1 MRRPPVEYGGFVMFV
16 LVGAVI
22 LFAMGDEPPVT
33 EESAPLDVFDAEEA
47 DGDDARIASL
57 AEARLRLFTT
67 GNGGERLVLDGGEIT
82 AVLRHSLPG
91 MIPSGVSSPVVR
103 LSDGSVRVT
112 ARIAADAFPGTPVLA
127 SVLDVLPDT
136 LDVEVRGRVVRDR
149 GTLALRIDRVSAERI
164 PIPRAVVAAV
174 VASLGAAAPAD
185 GHPALRMAWPTGI
198 TAMNVQGDRLVLERA
213 APAFAE
219 PAGEGE
225 GP

>member
-1 MRRPPVEYGGFVMFV
+1 MRRAAVGYPGFVMFL
-16 LVGAVI
+16 LVGAVA
-22 LFAMGDEPPVT
+22 LFAMGDEPPVA
-33 EESAPLDVFDAEEA
+33 EETAPLDVFGAAEA
-47 DGDDARIASL
+47 DADDARIASL

-67 GNGGERLVLDGGEIT
+67 GNGGERLVLDGDEIT

-103 LSDGSVRVT
+103 LSDGTVRVT

-136 LDVEVRGRVVRDR
+136 LDVELRGRVLRDR
-149 GTLALRIDRVSAERI
+149 GTVALRIDRVSAERV

-185 GHPALRMAWPTGI
+185 GHPTLRMAWPAGV
-198 TAMNVQGDRLVLERA
+198 TAMNVQGDRLVLERDV
-213 APAFAE
+213 PALAE

-225 GP
+225 LP